1 MSVYLRYGRRVITT
15 SKVDWAGMHLGVFVS
30 IQYFLGEKDKG
41 LCVEI
46 ASSVDEKSK
55 VELLSLQFL
64 SPALKISDFPLVAGV
79 PNQIP
84 SRYISTRYQ
93 SRQVKP
99 IIDLPLIFKS
109 FSGTILRQ
117 ALSAHL
123 LARFQHEDRNQAMDI
138 DKNLEQLAA
147 RYLALT
153 DWNEASPAK
162 YLALLANEPVE
173 RLHTRIKVARRRGLI
188 PSLGKGVRV
197 GKS

>member
-1 MSVYLRYGRRVITT
+1 MITT
-15 SKVDWAGMHLGVFVS
+15 SEVAWAGMHQDVFVS
-30 IQYFLGEKDKG
+30 IQYFLGGKDKG

-46 ASSVDEKSK
+46 ASSGDIKSK

-64 SPALKISDFPLVAGV
+64 SPALRMVDFPLGAKV

-84 SRYISTRYQ
+84 SRYISTHYQ
-93 SRQVKP
+93 NSEAKP
-99 IIDLPLIFKS
+99 FIDLPLIFKS

-123 LARFQHEDRNQAMDI
+123 LARFQYEDRNQAMDI
-138 DKNLEQLAA
+138 DENLEQLAA

-162 YLALLANEPVE
+162 YLAILTNEPVE

-197 GKS
+197 SKS